1 MARALRS
8 QRRGR
13 GFDSHH
19 LHESHSFV
27 ILQKGFNIIR
37 HIQIMKQIMK
47 QIMNIEFQFRIESA
61 NCLNFVRGSLNVS

>member
-37 HIQIMKQIMK
+37 DI
-47 QIMNIEFQFRIESA
+47 QIMNIETRFKIEL
-61 NCLNFVRGSLNVS
+61 NKCLNFVRGSLNVS